1 MGQPLSPE
9 KLVYGAAQAGDPQ
22 VSPDGASI
30 VYAVTRHH
38 PQGKHR
44 TTSTIWTCGID
55 GSAPRQLTFGPGR
68 DAGARWSPDGS
79 QLAFISDRVDRSGIF
94 VLPFDGGEARQ
105 LTRHQQPVDAL
116 AWSPD
121 GWSIAYTAP
130 FDPQNPGEMSPPE
143 GAAPAVRAT
152 RRIDYKQDNRADG
165 YLGDVRSQVYIVDV
179 TSGER
184 RMLTHEP
191 VDHHHPR
198 WSPDGRRLAA
208 QIPALNGM
216 VSRLGLIDVASG
228 ATTLVG
234 PERGVVGLWEWSPAG
249 DRILFAG
256 EPERT
261 FQLDLFVHDVASGE
275 SRCLTDGLQC
285 LPDAGYP
292 TRLPPS
298 QPVWLD
304 DRRALI
310 HAMRAGASGLY
321 VVDTESGE
329 VAQEQTWQATNS
341 GLSVDRSKRYVVQ
354 GHASFERLGE
364 ISVFDRSTGAATV
377 VTDQSAALLGDA
389 PAAGW
394 ERVEVR
400 REPYTIEGWL
410 LRPADFDPA
419 KRYPV
424 VLDVHGGPNGSYGHG
439 FNLVQQLL
447 ATNGFLV
454 VIVNPRGSSSYG
466 REFTQQ
472 VTRDWGGEDYQD
484 LMAILDAVLERPEA
498 DAARTGIY
506 GFSYGGFMTAW
517 AIGQSDR
524 FQAAVCGAPVFAFA
538 SFYGTS
544 DIGHIFG
551 DLQWGGPPWENLEW
565 CTARSP
571 STHAQ
576 RIRTPTLIL
585 HGEADQ
591 RCPIGQGE
599 EMFVALSK
607 AGCEVEFVRYPGAS
621 HLFLGGGHP
630 EHRVDFL
637 SRTLAWFKG
646 HLGEPA

>member
-9 KLVYGAAQAGDPQ
+9 TLVFGVAQAGDPQ
-22 VSPDGASI
+22 VSPDGTSI
-30 VYAVTRHH
+30 LYAVTQHH
-38 PQGKHR
+38 PRGKDR
-44 TTSTIWTCGID
+44 TTSAIWTCAIN
-55 GSAPRQLTFGPGR
+55 GSTPRQLTFGPGR
-68 DAGARWSPDGS
+68 DAGARWSPDG
-79 QLAFISDRVDRSGIF
+79 QQIAFVSDRVDRSGVF
-94 VLPFDGGEARQ
+94 VLPLGGGEARQ
-105 LTRHQQPVDAL
+105 LTRHQQPIDAL

-121 GWSIAYTAP
+121 GRSIAYTAP
-130 FDPQNPGEMSPPE
+130 FDPRNPDETSPPE
-143 GAAPAVRAT
+143 GAAPAVRSI

-165 YLGDVRSQVYIVDV
+165 FLGDVRSQLCVVDV
-179 TSGER
+179 ASGER
-184 RMLTHEP
+184 RMLTREP

-198 WSPDGRRLAA
+198 WSPKGQQLAV

-216 VSRLGLIDVASG
+216 ISRLGLVDVASG

-234 PERGVVGLWEWSPAG
+234 PERGVVGIWEWSPDG

-261 FQLDLFVHDVASGE
+261 WQLDLFVYDVALGE
-275 SRCLTDGLQC
+275 SRRLTDDLQC

-298 QPVWLD
+298 QPVLLD

-321 VVDTESGE
+321 VVDTGSGE
-329 VAQEQTWQATNS
+329 VTQEQTWPAMNS
-341 GLSVDRSKRYVVQ
+341 GLSVDQAKQFVVQ

-364 ISVFDRSTGAATV
+364 ISVFERSSGATSV
-377 VTDQSAALLGDA
+377 VTRQSAQLLQES
-389 PAAGW
+389 PPAGW

-400 REPYTIEGWL
+400 REPFAIEGWL
-410 LRPADFDPA
+410 LRPAGFDPA

-447 ATNGFLV
+447 AANGFLV

-498 DAARTGIY
+498 DATRTGIY
-506 GFSYGGFMTAW
+506 GFSYGGYMTAW

-524 FQAAVCGAPVFAFA
+524 FQAAVCGAPVFDFA

-551 DLQWGGPPWENLEW
+551 DLQWGGAPWDNLEW
-565 CTARSP
+565 STAHSP

-576 RIRTPTLIL
+576 QIRTPTLIL

-637 SRTLAWFKG
+637 TRTLAWFKG